1 MESYTISFAI
11 LVFCISLS
19 LKLTKILLLHLI
31 NDNFMFF
38 FTNLLNQLY
47 LNPSYQ
53 RLNQPLVIQKGLNQ
67 IMILH
72 SLLIQLA
79 KLNS

>member
-1 MESYTISFAI
+1 
-11 LVFCISLS
+11 
-19 LKLTKILLLHLI
+19 
-31 NDNFMFF
+31 MFI